1 MRLCEHVKALI
12 QNVTVIYF
20 NIIPTSGM
28 LKKIPISVAIPF
40 LDGIQEMVIVVID
53 FSQQLG
59 THTATCS
66 VYPYPRFFKEFA
78 AKVKD
83 LWQL

>member
-1 MRLCEHVKALI
+1 MQLCEHVKALI

-20 NIIPTSGM
+20 NIIPTSAV

-40 LDGIQEMVIVVID
+40 LDGIQEMVIVVI
-53 FSQQLG
+53 SWQLG

-66 VYPYPRFFKEFA
+66 VHPYPRFFKEFA